1 MSPPSVVG
9 LLGSEITVLHAEA
22 GAAYLLL
29 RWRTPAGAPSPP
41 LHLHRRTD
49 EGFYV
54 LQGALCLLI
63 EDETRVHGPGEF
75 ALVRRGQRHSFWNP
89 GEEAAVYLTFIS
101 PAGFE
106 AYFAELSS
114 GLARAA
120 SKAEVVAL
128 RDELST
134 RHDIEVGGPPP
145 FSGTR

>member
-22 GAAYLLL
+22 GAAYSLL

-75 ALVRRGQRHSFWNP
+75 ALVRRGQRHSFWNL
-89 GEEAAVYLTFIS
+89 GEEAAVYLTFIGS
-101 PAGFE
+101 SLSRVGDMNVE
-106 AYFAELSS
+106 FADGEVDH
-114 GLARAA
+114 GD
-120 SKAEVVAL
+120 VVAGGAVAAGAAFGGL
-128 RDELST
+128 DE
-134 RHDIEVGGPPP
+134 
-145 FSGTR
+145 